1 MICREVPGQFFGK
14 SAIED
19 LIPRQRAYNGCLNRI
34 HEYIKRV
41 AIQGFYAE
49 EGSIDI
55 EEFEENGAAPGAVL
69 VYRKGSS
76 PPVPVPNGNLP
87 SEIMQERYNLKS
99 DMEYVAGTSQLMVNG
114 ATPAGV
120 TSGTAIANLQDIDN
134 TRLSLTGDH
143 IRNSIKNLAILWLEV
158 YKRFANTKRIV
169 NYVGTNA
176 IGNAL
181 VFSGEDITSFD
192 VEYVTE
198 NELLMSEDMQK
209 QRFFD
214 AFNMGLFTD
223 STGKIPERVKQ
234 RALEF
239 MKVGNYSEIMNIN
252 LLQLQAAQ
260 RENVF
265 FENGVLPEVSE
276 FDDHEI
282 HIEEHLR
289 YILQM
294 DFMVLKMRKKE
305 YAQALEDHL
314 RQHKQALAQKQQE
327 EMLGLPQGPTGL
339 A

>member
-1 MICREVPGQFFGK
+1 M
-14 SAIED
+14 
-19 LIPRQRAYNGCLNRI
+19 
-34 HEYIKRV
+34 
-41 AIQGFYAE
+41 
-49 EGSIDI
+49 
-55 EEFEENGAAPGAVL
+55 
-69 VYRKGSS
+69 
-76 PPVPVPNGNLP
+76 
-87 SEIMQERYNLKS
+87 KS

-120 TSGTAIANLQDIDN
+120 TSGTAIATLQDIDN

-143 IRNSIKNLAILWLEV
+143 IRNAIKNLAILWLEV
-158 YKRFANTKRIV
+158 YKRFATTKRIV

-181 VFSGEDITSFD
+181 VFCGEDITSFD
-192 VEYVTE
+192 VEYITE
-198 NELLMSEDMQK
+198 NELLMSEDVQK

-214 AFNMGLFTD
+214 AYNMGLFTD

-265 FENGVLPEVSE
+265 FENGVLPQVSE

-294 DFMVLKMRKKE
+294 DFQVLKMRKKE
-305 YAQALEDHL
+305 YAEALQDHL
-314 RQHKQALAQKQQE
+314 RQHKQVLKQERQQE
-327 EMLGLPQGPTGL
+327 QMKGMIPNGI
-339 A
+339 